1 MKDLESGLSNKKT
14 AEKHDGPK
22 NTISTWT
29 TNKALHFAAL
39 EQSSKRKMLKNNNY
53 KQLDHIN
60 YIRWFLSQRSENI
73 PTDGV
78 FMKESTAIC
87 KGINNDM

>member
-1 MKDLESGLSNKKT
+1 
-14 AEKHDGPK
+14 
-22 NTISTWT
+22 
-29 TNKALHFAAL
+29 
-39 EQSSKRKMLKNNNY
+39 MLRDKNY

-78 FMKESTAIC
+78 IMKGSTAIC
-87 KGINNDM
+87 KGINNDMWYLLQQLESLHVLDVPKARKQSSI